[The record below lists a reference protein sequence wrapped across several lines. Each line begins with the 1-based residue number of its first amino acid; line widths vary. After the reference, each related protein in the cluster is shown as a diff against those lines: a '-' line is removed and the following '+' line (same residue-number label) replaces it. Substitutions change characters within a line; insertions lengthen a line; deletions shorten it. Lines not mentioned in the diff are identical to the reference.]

1 MGIAKRIVIKATA
14 LWTRKVAWVVLWFL
28 ARYIDLPLWLHVGAT
43 KTGTTTLQHDIF
55 SYHPQIEYFGMH
67 NRRDYYTGNRLN
79 IVEAIFLD
87 AFVKLFHVSWSVY
100 YTSRARGLGRE
111 SNTTRAKLFLLS
123 NESMSLV
130 CRRPFPPKATHAK
143 TKVLYVIRN
152 EVNHLHTIW
161 LASAYRRAYDGK
173 TSLGFYTADDLARDA
188 GLSIT
193 NETKLTTLPGYPS
206 RAIRIARENVYSP
219 AEFIRKVGFRLG
231 KELYVL
237 PYELFAEEPKTYLDK
252 ISNLMGIDPKVTWKL
267 YRHPTHKGPVI
278 DEAGGPARPGR
289 QRTALRQRGLEFC
302 RHFKHSWPTYDA
314 DPKLFFKTA
323 EEYAA
328 TLPTKPRRAFTKAL
342 AEIKSKPYGSSC
354 RYIRKLRA
362 EPQFGAWL
370 MSGEEAKVEFSAETL
385 ARLREIRA
393 PQNRWLA
400 EKFNLDL
407 KRYGYAM

>member
-1 MGIAKRIVIKATA
+1 MGITRLIIVRT
-14 LWTRKVAWVVLWFL
+14 LWTRKVAWVVLWLL
-28 ARYIDLPLWLHVGAT
+28 ARYIDLPLWLYVGAP

-55 SYHPQIEYFGMH
+55 SCHPQIEYFGKYKNH
-67 NRRDYYTGNRLN
+67 YTGNRLN
-79 IVEAIFLD
+79 IVEDIFLD
-87 AFVKLFHVSWSVY
+87 AFLRLFHFRISWSVY
-100 YTSRARGLGRE
+100 YTSRARRLGRDP
-111 SNTTRAKLFLLS
+111 NTARAKLFLLS
-123 NESMSLV
+123 DQFMLKQRYRLFS
-130 CRRPFPPKATHAK
+130 PKATHAK

-152 EVNHLHTIW
+152 EVSHLHTIW

-193 NETKLTTLPGYPS
+193 NETKLTTFS
-206 RAIRIARENVYSP
+206 RHLSGVIRIVRENVYSP
-219 AEFIRKVGFRLG
+219 AEFIRKFGFRLG

-237 PYELFAEEPKTYLDK
+237 PYELFVEEPKTYLDK

-278 DEAGGPARPGR
+278 DGAGGPAYPGR
-289 QRTALRQRGLEFC
+289 QRTGLRQRGLEFC
-302 RHFKHSWPTYDA
+302 RHFKHSWPAYDA

-354 RYIRKLRA
+354 WYIRKLRA

-370 MSGEEAKVEFSAETL
+370 MSGEEAKMEFSAETL